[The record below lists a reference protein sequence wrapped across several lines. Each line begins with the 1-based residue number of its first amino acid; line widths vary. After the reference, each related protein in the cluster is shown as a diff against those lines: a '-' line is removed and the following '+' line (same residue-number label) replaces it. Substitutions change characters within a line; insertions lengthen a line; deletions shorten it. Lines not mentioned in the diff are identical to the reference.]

1 MTSIR
6 KRIIVRVMG
15 LLVLGSVMLGLFSYL
30 DAAHEVEELF
40 DAQLAQSARVLAGLL
55 SEPMAQLDHD
65 VLARMLV
72 ESTADHPAIGHPY
85 EAKVAYWVKDAD
97 GKLTAGSFSAPEF
110 SLIDWSPGFATLV
123 QPDNEWR
130 TYVLTLPD
138 SGLSIWV
145 GERNDIRGETVSRI
159 VLGTIVPDLVGIPLM
174 LLLVWAAIG
183 SGLKPLDRLA
193 QQIRSR
199 DPDSLVPITEP
210 DLPQEVAPMQ
220 AAINRLLFQVK
231 QLLAREQR
239 FIADAAHELRTPLA
253 VMKVHLDNAR
263 NEISAEQKDES
274 LEQLQQAVERTTRLV
289 SQMLELARLS
299 DSAVAN
305 KVALNVPEE
314 TRSALSAIMPLALQ
328 KHQSLE
334 VEAPTHGLCNQLF
347 EPGAFKTLLPN
358 LVGNAITHTTEG
370 TRIIV
375 SIKVHGEN
383 WCLCVDDSGA
393 GVSDE
398 DRELLVER
406 FFSSGDTHGTG
417 LGLSIAK
424 RIVERHQGNLTL
436 GISYLGGL
444 QVRVCF
450 PLHEF
455 HEIDVKSRQ
464 TLPAKNRG
472 SK

>member
-1 MTSIR
+1 M
-6 KRIIVRVMG
+6 
-15 LLVLGSVMLGLFSYL
+15 
-30 DAAHEVEELF
+30 
-40 DAQLAQSARVLAGLL
+40 
-55 SEPMAQLDHD
+55 
-65 VLARMLV
+65 
-72 ESTADHPAIGHPY
+72 
-85 EAKVAYWVKDAD
+85 
-97 GKLTAGSFSAPEF
+97 
-110 SLIDWSPGFATLV
+110 

-347 EPGAFKTLLPN
+347 EPGAFKTLLQN